1 MTPNPSTGPLPRSV
15 LNARLAAAHA
25 MPGGAARE
33 QAITDLVLA
42 AIVAE
47 IGRRAPSVR
56 SVDFDWAPYG
66 GLHVAAF
73 RGEDGAE
80 VHDERLAVDLIPWAS
95 DLRSPDLAGMTR
107 ACGDGPFHLDLRAVR
122 DTSRT
127 SVESSR

>member
-1 MTPNPSTGPLPRSV
+1 MTPNPFTGPVPRSA
-15 LNARLAAAHA
+15 LNARLAAAYA

-47 IGRRAPSVR
+47 IASRAPSVR
-56 SVDFDWAPYG
+56 SVEFDWAPYG
-66 GLHVAAF
+66 GLHIVAF

-80 VHDERLAVDLIPWAS
+80 VHDEDLAVDLIPWAS

-107 ACGDGPFHLDLRAVR
+107 ASGDGPFHLDLHTIPEPARAPF
-122 DTSRT
+122 
-127 SVESSR
+127 ESSR